1 MSPLTGYTDAD
12 WAGDRDTRRSTL
24 GFVFNIGS
32 GAISWSSKR
41 QPTVALLSCEA
52 EYMDQTQA
60 TKEAIWLR
68 DLLKQLDDP
77 TVKDPSLALISHN
90 EATIYALNAIIIYCD
105 NQGAM
110 ALAKNPQF
118 HARTKHIDA
127 QWHYQREKVEDG
139 SVEFQ
144 YIPTEDQIADGLTKA
159 LPKDKFLIFRNA
171 LGLE

>member
-1 MSPLTGYTDAD
+1 MG
-12 WAGDRDTRRSTL
+12 
-24 GFVFNIGS
+24 
-32 GAISWSSKR
+32 
-41 QPTVALLSCEA
+41 
-52 EYMDQTQA
+52 QTQA

-77 TVKDPSLALISHN
+77 TSIDPSLALISHN
-90 EATIYALNAIIIYCD
+90 NKTIYTLNAVVIHCN
-105 NQGAM
+105 NQRAI

-127 QWHYQREKVEDG
+127 KWHYQREKVNDK

-144 YIPTEDQIADGLTKA
+144 YIPTEDQIANGLTKA